1 MNSPQREKKMKKK
14 KKTNQPDEGYYFD
27 SEILSYS
34 VGVRYIPL
42 RSLTGV
48 EMPHSGLFVRMKLQD
63 FDPPSRVV
71 KGTSRERL
79 LTF

>member
-1 MNSPQREKKMKKK
+1 MNSPQREKKIKKK
-14 KKTNQPDEGYYFD
+14 NQPDEGYYFD
-27 SEILSYS
+27 SEILFYS